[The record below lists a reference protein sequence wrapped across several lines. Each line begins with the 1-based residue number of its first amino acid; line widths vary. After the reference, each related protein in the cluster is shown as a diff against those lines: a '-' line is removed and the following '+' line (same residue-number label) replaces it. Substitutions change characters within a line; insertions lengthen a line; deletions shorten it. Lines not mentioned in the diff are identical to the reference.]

1 MHASRWIKSSG
12 ILFALF
18 ACCSFAETRLQVNAN
33 ANQFPYVTVRVRAF
47 DANSGSNV
55 LNLTKEKLLVSE
67 DLASVSI
74 EEFDLLTDQV
84 AKNPNVDV
92 MFVFDET
99 GSMAEEIAAL
109 LQRTRKF
116 ADAIAQG
123 GINFRLGLLSFSDQ
137 IEKKY
142 NYTADV
148 ELFKKNVSAL
158 IASGGGDEPEN
169 QLDALIE
176 ASKMAA
182 RPDAKRIFI
191 LVTDAPYHFQDSVT
205 SRRPEDVI
213 ATLKAQ
219 GIQLHVVGPELDSY
233 KHMSQQLVGNF
244 YDKDSDDFSS
254 IVKNLGGEISA
265 NYQFS
270 YRSPR
275 MLRDGTRRFVRVA
288 LQGEAATDAAQYV
301 APWFITASSRQD
313 AGRGDES
320 PFAPQKVL
328 DGDLATAWFP
338 SEVGMT
344 NNEWLHCALPTP
356 RTLAKVTVAAPQGYS
371 FSDKNTIALSLDGG
385 DSLHGTRSKDGALL
399 TFNLAKPVPVQQLHF
414 DLRTSAGARLGI
426 ADINAFFPD
435 GNLIPEIAT
444 HHVTATAKE
453 SAKEINSRGEKAY
466 HEGKLGESVELYLSA
481 IAKDSEFSQAYSNL
495 GLSYWKL
502 RKYPESVA
510 ANRSAIALGKQQG
523 DSAVMANSYYNI
535 AKTFEEQKEYKQA
548 LMNFWW
554 AQKIMPKPVY
564 EKAIQRMN
572 ALISKDAE

>member
-1 MHASRWIKSSG
+1 MYALKQLGLSGLLLALCASSS
-12 ILFALF
+12 L
-18 ACCSFAETRLQVNAN
+18 AETRLQVNAN

-47 DANSGSNV
+47 DAKNGNSV
-55 LNLTKEKLLVSE
+55 LSLTKEKLLVSE

-74 EEFDLLTDQV
+74 EEFDLLADQV

-123 GINFRLGLLSFSDQ
+123 GINFRLGLLSFSDR

-142 NYTADV
+142 DYTADV

-158 IASGGGDEPEN
+158 IANGGDDEPEN

-176 ASKMAA
+176 ATKMAA

-191 LVTDAPYHFQDSVT
+191 LVTDASYHFQDSVT
-205 SRRPEDVI
+205 PRRPEDVI

-233 KHMSQQLVGNF
+233 KNMSQELVGNF

-301 APWFITASSRQD
+301 APWFITASSRQE

-320 PFAPQKVL
+320 PFAPQKAL
-328 DGDLATAWFP
+328 DGDPATAWFP
-338 SEVGMT
+338 SEVGMA

-356 RTLAKVTVAAPQGYS
+356 RTIAKVTVVAPQGFS
-371 FSDKNTIALSLDGG
+371 FSDKNNVTLSLDGG
-385 DSLHGTRSKDGALL
+385 DDLHGTRSKDGALL
-399 TFNLAKPVPVQQLHF
+399 TFDLEKPVPVQQLHF
-414 DLRTSAGARLGI
+414 DLRTSSGSRLGI
-426 ADINAFFPD
+426 ADINAYFPD
-435 GNLIPEIAT
+435 GGLIPELAAHRISAS
-444 HHVTATAKE
+444 AKE
-453 SAKEINSRGEKAY
+453 SAKDINDRGEKAY
-466 HEGKLGESVELYLSA
+466 HAGKLGESVDLYLSA
-481 IAKDSEFSQAYSNL
+481 IAKDPESAQAYSNL
-495 GLSYWKL
+495 GLSYWKMK
-502 RKYPESVA
+502 KYPESIA

-523 DSAVMANSYYNI
+523 NLAVMASSYYNI

-554 AQKIMPKPVY
+554 AQKTMSKPVY

-572 ALISKDAE
+572 TLIARDAE